1 MYSFILPFRFIV
13 VSPRSALLR
22 HYTATVAWPDRPA
35 NISPENTHELHI
47 SCAIAPLE
55 VCIRHISLNDLIV
68 RKPWFSGSGAFPGRM
83 EIITSKPEK
92 HC

>member
-1 MYSFILPFRFIV
+1 MYNFILPLRFIV
-13 VSPRSALLR
+13 ASPHSAMLR
-22 HYTATVAWPDRPA
+22 RYTAAIAWTDRRA
-35 NISPENTHELHI
+35 NISPEKTHELHI

-55 VCIRHISLNDLIV
+55 VCICHISLNDLIV